1 MAVVDVRHFEAV
13 SEGETFVL
21 LKGPVTTRQLVMY
34 AGASGDYNRIHYD
47 HAFACEAGLG
57 GVIAHGMLTM
67 GFAAEC
73 LSDWAGKGAFIERV
87 QGRFLHPVR
96 PGDEVRITLTV
107 NSKQAKRQALCCE
120 VELSGEVSD
129 RAVFSGS
136 GTVVLPS

>member
-1 MAVVDVRHFEAV
+1 MVVVDVRHFNTV
-13 SEGETFVL
+13 IEGETFVL

-47 HAFACEAGLG
+47 HAFASEAGLG

-73 LSDWAGKGAFIERV
+73 LSDWAGKGAFVERV

-107 NSKQAKRQALCCE
+107 ISKQAKGQALCCE
-120 VELSGEVSD
+120 AGLSGEVSG